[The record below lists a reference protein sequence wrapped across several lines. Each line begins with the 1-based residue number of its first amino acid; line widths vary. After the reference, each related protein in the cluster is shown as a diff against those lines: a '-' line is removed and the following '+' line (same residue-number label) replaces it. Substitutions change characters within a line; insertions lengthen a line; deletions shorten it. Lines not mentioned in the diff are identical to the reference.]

1 LHDPFQRSDLRQHT
15 LREPTL
21 LTMKHKLLI
30 VLLLGIFS
38 LVNQEVSGQ
47 GAGARTEATQ
57 SFCGTTGA
65 FTVTPEVGCAP
76 LTVNV
81 KNKVPKPESL
91 TYAFHFDRNQ
101 NTPPNISETTQ
112 DSTFTYPAPGIF
124 TILQYGSSNGTGFSG
139 CKDVTVKETRGPKA
153 ELIAC
158 PSGKVRVTLGDDPV
172 TKAYDVVTINW
183 GDGKTQNVNLKTS
196 TTAFF
201 EHTYASAG
209 NLPGITLKGSYTN
222 GVCSAESNTT
232 TLTAGTPQS
241 LASIRIRSVEMPASG
256 DAKIIYDGMEGIETK
271 VYMAQGKGDFAYTN
285 REGQTGGTQSATM
298 PQLDPKVVYRFQLWS
313 TDICG
318 NIIKSPIVSSI
329 VMKQG
334 SLSLDEII
342 SLEWENELNTNGL
355 EEYQLKRNGAVIFS
369 TSDMLSY
376 EDTDVKCGNTYQ
388 YEIVAIVENDVR
400 SYSAPISLEPK
411 TSAPGDITNA
421 LVTVTD
427 NNTISTKV
435 ELSGEGLTSAYNLIV
450 ERALLGSTNFEMVS
464 PANNQSLQWDDT
476 NVSTSQNSYCYRFQY
491 ENACKMKSPSFSTT
505 VCSILLTTNTPDIV
519 WNPEP
524 PFISTIESYNLQQ
537 VDQSGNVI
545 NETSKG
551 LSTSHTLDLAS
562 QSEFGYRIEA
572 RSSDGNFTS
581 LSNLLNFRSEAILL
595 VPDAFTPNGDAYN
608 ERFEVKAYFVKDFK
622 ISVFSRWGEVIY
634 HSDDIAEGW
643 DGNVKTGKAPG
654 GYYLYKIEATNAT
667 GQTVVKNGSFLLIR

>member
-1 LHDPFQRSDLRQHT
+1 MGQPASAHPA
-15 LREPTL
+15 EPTL
-21 LTMKHKLLI
+21 LTMKHKLLTLF
-30 VLLLGIFS
+30 LLNTFS
-38 LVNQEVSGQ
+38 LVIQEVSGQ
-47 GAGARTEATQ
+47 GAGARTGAAQ

-76 LTVNV
+76 MTVTITNQMTTAESV
-81 KNKVPKPESL
+81 TYSYNFDPNSTSPPKE
-91 TYAFHFDRNQ
+91 ADRSYELSHVY
-101 NTPPNISETTQ
+101 NTPG
-112 DSTFTYPAPGIF
+112 TY
-124 TILQYGSSNGTGFSG
+124 TILQYGSIKDVGGFSL
-139 CKDVTVKETRGPKA
+139 CKNVTVKETRGPKA

-158 PSGKVRVTLGDDPV
+158 ASGKVRVTLGDDPV

-183 GDGKTQNVNLKTS
+183 GDGKTQDVNLKTN

-201 EHTYASAG
+201 EHTYASA
-209 NLPGITLKGSYTN
+209 NNVPAITLKGSYSN
-222 GVCSAESNTT
+222 SVCSAESIST

-241 LASIRIRSVEMPASG
+241 LASIRIRSVEMPASNG
-256 DAKIIYDGMEGIETK
+256 DAKLIYDGMEGIETK
-271 VYMAQGKGDFAYTN
+271 VYVARGNEDFIYTN
-285 REGQTGGTQSATM
+285 QNGQTGGAQSATVA
-298 PQLDPKVVYRFQLWS
+298 QLDPKVVYRFQLWS

-318 NIIKSPIVSSI
+318 NVVKSPIVSSI
-329 VMKQG
+329 AIREG
-334 SLSLDEII
+334 GLSLDEIL
-342 SLEWENELNTNGL
+342 SLEWENQPNTNGL
-355 EEYQLKRNGAVIFS
+355 VEYQLKRNGTVIFS
-369 TSDMLSY
+369 TSDKLSY

-421 LVTVTD
+421 LVTVKD
-427 NNTISTKV
+427 GNTVGTKV

-450 ERALLGSTNFEMVS
+450 ERALLGSSNFELVS
-464 PANNQSLQWDDT
+464 PVGNQSLQWDDT
-476 NVSTSQNSYCYRFQY
+476 NVNTSQNSYCYRFQY
-491 ENACKMKSPSFSTT
+491 ENACKMKSPSFSTP

-524 PFISTIESYNLQQ
+524 PFISTIETYNLQQ
-537 VDQSGNVI
+537 VDEGGNVI
-545 NETSKG
+545 NETPKG
-551 LSTSHTLDLAS
+551 LSNSHTLDLAS
-562 QSEFGYRIEA
+562 QSDFGYRIEA
-572 RSSDGNFTS
+572 KSGNFTS

-595 VPDAFTPNGDAYN
+595 IPDAFTPNGDAYN

-622 ISVFSRWGEVIY
+622 MSVFSRWGEVIY

-667 GQTVVKNGSFLLIR
+667 GETVIKNGSFLLIR